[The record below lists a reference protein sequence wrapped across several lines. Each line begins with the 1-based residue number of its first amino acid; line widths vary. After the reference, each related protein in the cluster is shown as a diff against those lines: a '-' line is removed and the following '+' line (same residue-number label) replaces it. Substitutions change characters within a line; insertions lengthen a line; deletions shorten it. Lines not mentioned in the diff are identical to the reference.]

1 MCKESTCKLNCQ
13 NNNIKLNQKDNI
25 NVDSMLSSQTSDD
38 YQIELEDEKKD
49 DILDKNLHSI
59 SSENIS
65 SELSSNSFQSN
76 QMHACNSSQEY
87 NVEVKALGYITNM
100 AEYMVASDIIV
111 SKAGPGTIAE
121 AAAVGLPVLLTSF
134 LPGQE
139 EGNVEFV
146 VDNKFGEYEDHSN
159 PKAIAEKVSAWF
171 RDPKIMEQMSVKAQK
186 AGIPNAAEDIAKAI
200 GCSVVRWKELNEED
214 KPTANTSNLQ
224 NND

>member
-1 MCKESTCKLNCQ
+1 
-13 NNNIKLNQKDNI
+13 
-25 NVDSMLSSQTSDD
+25 
-38 YQIELEDEKKD
+38 
-49 DILDKNLHSI
+49 
-59 SSENIS
+59 
-65 SELSSNSFQSN
+65 
-76 QMHACNSSQEY
+76 
-87 NVEVKALGYITNM
+87 M